1 MTDKRHERAIIQ
13 GKLFPATGTRKPL
26 PRPRLDSSSD
36 VLDGVFPVV
45 VVAAPAG
52 YGKSTLMARWHSRL
66 LERDVACAWLSLDE
80 DDNDAARFL
89 RHLIAT
95 LQKAN
100 AHIGKD
106 VAEELIA
113 DFASGSR
120 SVLEAIAGDLAQI
133 PHRIVLFLDD
143 LHLVE
148 GPEVRGIL
156 DWLINYAPR
165 TLQYVIGTRRD
176 PGLRLSGLRVRCHL
190 LELGAEQLQFDAAET
205 AQFYRNRLGRD
216 LPALDLQTLLTKTE
230 GWPAALELAALV
242 LAGSSEPNMFIQHFA
257 GTDTSVVDY
266 LCDMVL
272 SQMDER
278 TRDIVF
284 RISMFDR
291 ICAPLA
297 RAISD
302 ADDAAEVLL
311 GLRTRNLFLI
321 PLDRSWEWVRF
332 HHLVGEFFRATYR
345 RTAPAQARECLV
357 RGAQWLHANAHVEE
371 AVNYM
376 IRAQEWEQATHWVA
390 DSVEEL
396 VFRRGYHWM
405 ILRWMNA
412 LPEAYVDRYP
422 VIRIQY
428 AFALSFYPQYQE
440 YEAQIYRLQ
449 LLLKNLEAQAHHD
462 TREIEE
468 LRCAV
473 EMQVAMSVALRDDG
487 MRGGDLAAAWL
498 ARWPEAPLRRKG
510 VMGNVLSFG
519 HKTRGH
525 IDRGLDTVAQTRRW
539 LEQSEGYYASSWTAY
554 LEAVLHL
561 KRGSYFDAK
570 LACTSGLELV
580 ERKLHGH
587 PGQAGM
593 LRTLFGGSYFD
604 AKLAGTSGLEL
615 VERKLHG
622 HPGQASMLHTLLAG
636 ICYEFDEIEQALA
649 HLDLTSSSISEYAH
663 ADAVIV
669 AYLTQA
675 RIQHLRHDE
684 SGALAM
690 LREGQ
695 EFGEQRG
702 WRRLTLSLAA
712 EECRSLAR
720 AGHHEEARLVATR
733 FDFHELPAHSG
744 AAPLNSD
751 KALRAASR
759 YLLKQSPRV
768 VIEALNAAIDVNQKR
783 GLAHRTVELLILRA
797 LAEKEDGHWA
807 SALADLRRALT
818 IAAPRSYVRVF
829 LDEGREL
836 AALIDRLDM
845 EQLRGTEA
853 APLAR
858 RLQRALCTPD
868 IQGSAPIGMGEEL
881 TKRELSILK
890 RLETGLSNK
899 EIAESIFVSEGT
911 LKWHLH
917 NVYGKLNVKN
927 RTRAMARA
935 RELGIL

>member
-1 MTDKRHERAIIQ
+1 MDKGHERAIVE

-52 YGKSTLMARWHSRL
+52 YGKSTLMARWHTRL
-66 LERDVACAWLSLDE
+66 LERGVSCAWLSLDA
-80 DDNDAARFL
+80 DDNDVARFL
-89 RHLIAT
+89 RYLIAA
-95 LQKAN
+95 LQKAS

-106 VAEELIA
+106 VAEDLIA

-120 SVLEAIAGDLAQI
+120 AVLEAIAGDLARVE
-133 PHRIVLFLDD
+133 HRIVLFLDD
-143 LHLVE
+143 LQLVE
-148 GPEVRGIL
+148 APEVRGIL

-165 TLQYVIGTRRD
+165 RLQYVIGTRRD
-176 PGLRLSGLRVRCHL
+176 PGLRLSGLRVRSQL
-190 LELGAEQLQFDAAET
+190 LELAAEQLQFDARET
-205 AQFYRNRLGRD
+205 AQFYRSRLGRD
-216 LPALDLQTLLTKTE
+216 LPAQDLQALLTKTE

-242 LAGSSEPNMFIQHFA
+242 LAGSSEPKAFIRHFA

-297 RAISD
+297 RAVTD
-302 ADDAAEVLL
+302 ANDAEEALL

-332 HHLVGEFFRATYR
+332 HHLVGEFFRETYR
-345 RTAPAQARECLV
+345 RAAPGMAAECLV
-357 RGAQWLHANAHVEE
+357 RGARWLHANGNVEE
-371 AVNYM
+371 AVNYLL
-376 IRAQEWEQATHWVA
+376 RAQEWEQATRWVA

-396 VFRRGYHWM
+396 VFRRGYHQT

-412 LPEAYVDRYP
+412 LPEACVDRYP

-428 AFALSFYPQYQE
+428 AFALSFYHRYQE
-440 YEAQIYRLQ
+440 HEAQIYRLQ
-449 LLLKNLEAQAHHD
+449 QLLQSLEAQADHD
-462 TREIEE
+462 AARIEE

-473 EMQVAMSVALRDDG
+473 ELQVAMSRGLRDDG
-487 MRGGDLAAAWL
+487 MLGGELAAAWL
-498 ARWPEAPLRRKG
+498 ARWPDASLTRKG

-519 HKTRGH
+519 HKTRGR
-525 IDRGLDTVAQTRRW
+525 IDEGLKVIAETRRW
-539 LEQSEGYYASSWTAY
+539 LEQSEGYYALSWTAY
-554 LEAVLHL
+554 LEAMLHL
-561 KRGSYFDAK
+561 KRGSYFEAR
-570 LACTSGLELV
+570 LACTRGLELV
-580 ERKLHGH
+580 EQKLHGH
-587 PGQAGM
+587 PGHAG
-593 LRTLFGGSYFD
+593 L
-604 AKLAGTSGLEL
+604 
-615 VERKLHG
+615 LH
-622 HPGQASMLHTLLAG
+622 ALLAC
-636 ICYEFDEIEQALA
+636 ISYEFDEIEQAVA
-649 HLDLTSSSISEYAH
+649 HLELASSGVSEYAH

-669 AYLTQA
+669 ASVTQA
-675 RIQHLRHDE
+675 RIQHLRHDD

-695 EFGEQRG
+695 ELGERRG
-702 WRRLTLSLAA
+702 WRRVTLSLAA

-733 FDFHELPAHSG
+733 FGFHELPPPDG
-744 AAPLNSD
+744 ASALSTD

-759 YLLKQSPRV
+759 YLLRQSPRV
-768 VIEALNAAIDVNQKR
+768 VIEALDAAIENSRQRELD
-783 GLAHRTVELLILRA
+783 HRSVELLVLRA
-797 LAEKEDGHWA
+797 LAKKEDGDWA
-807 SALADLRRALT
+807 GALADLRSALT
-818 IAAPRSYVRVF
+818 IAARRNYVRVF

-836 AALIDRLDM
+836 GALIDRLDM
-845 EQLRGTEA
+845 EQLRGSEA

-858 RLQRALCTPD
+858 RLQRAMCTPD
-868 IQGSAPIGMGEEL
+868 VQGRAPVGMGEEL

-890 RLETGLSNK
+890 RLESGLSNK
-899 EIAESIFVSEGT
+899 EIAEAIFVSEGT

-917 NVYGKLNVKN
+917 NVYGKLSVKN
-927 RTRAMARA
+927 RSGAMTRARA
-935 RELGIL
+935 LGIL

>member
-1 MTDKRHERAIIQ
+1 MTGNQHERVIIQ

-36 VLDGVFPVV
+36 VLDGIFPVV

-52 YGKSTLMARWHSRL
+52 YGKSTLMARWHARL
-66 LERDVACAWLSLDE
+66 LERGVSCAWLSLDE
-80 DDNDAARFL
+80 DDNDVARFL
-89 RHLIAT
+89 RHLIAA
-95 LQKAN
+95 LQKASAN
-100 AHIGKD
+100 IGKD
-106 VAEELIA
+106 VAEDLIA
-113 DFASGSR
+113 DFASGSK
-120 SVLEAIAGDLAQI
+120 SVLEAVAGDLARVQ
-133 PHRIVLFLDD
+133 HRIVLFLDD

-148 GPEVRGIL
+148 GPEVREIL

-165 TLQYVIGTRRD
+165 CLQYVIGTRQD
-176 PGLRLSGLRVRCHL
+176 PGLRLSGLRVRSHL
-190 LELGAEQLQFDAAET
+190 LELGAEQLQFDAAEAT
-205 AQFYRNRLGRD
+205 QFYRSRLGRD
-216 LPALDLQTLLTKTE
+216 LPAQDLRTLLTKTE

-242 LAGSSEPNMFIQHFA
+242 LAGSSEPTAFIQHFA

-272 SQMDER
+272 LQMDEP

-297 RAISD
+297 QAVTD
-302 ADDAAEVLL
+302 ANDAEEALL

-357 RGAQWLHANAHVEE
+357 RGARWLHANAHVEE

-396 VFRRGYHWM
+396 VFRRGYHQT

-412 LPEAYVDRYP
+412 LPEAFVDRYP

-428 AFALSFYPQYQE
+428 AFALSFYPRYQE

-449 LLLKNLEAQAHHD
+449 RLLQNLEAQAHHD
-462 TREIEE
+462 ARGIEE

-487 MRGGDLAAAWL
+487 MRGAELAEAWL
-498 ARWPEAPLRRKG
+498 ASWPEASLRRKG
-510 VMGNVLSFG
+510 VMGNVLGFG
-519 HKTRGH
+519 HKTRVD
-525 IDRGLDTVAQTRRW
+525 IDAGLKLITETRRW
-539 LEQSEGYYASSWTAY
+539 LEQSEGYYALSWTAY
-554 LEAVLHL
+554 IEALLHL
-561 KRGSYFDAK
+561 KRGSYFESR
-570 LACTSGLELV
+570 LACTRGLELV

-587 PGQAGM
+587 AGQSS
-593 LRTLFGGSYFD
+593 L
-604 AKLAGTSGLEL
+604 
-615 VERKLHG
+615 LH
-622 HPGQASMLHTLLAG
+622 ALLAG
-636 ICYEFDEIEQALA
+636 ICYEFDEIEKALA
-649 HLDLTSSSISEYAH
+649 HLELASSGVNECAH

-675 RIQHLRHDE
+675 RIQHLRDDE
-684 SGALAM
+684 SGALAI

-695 EFGEQRG
+695 EHGEQRG
-702 WRRLTLSLAA
+702 WRRVTLSLAA
-712 EECRSLAR
+712 EECRTLAR

-733 FDFHELPAHSG
+733 FDFHELPARSG
-744 AAPLNSD
+744 ASPLSSD

-768 VIEALNAAIDVNQKR
+768 VVEALDAAIENSQQR
-783 GLAHRTVELLILRA
+783 ELAHRSVELLILRA
-797 LAEKEDGHWA
+797 LAEKEDGDWA

-818 IAAPRSYVRVF
+818 IAAPKKYLRVF

-836 AALIDRLDM
+836 GALIDRLDM
-845 EQLRGTEA
+845 EQLRGSEV

-858 RLQRALCTPD
+858 RLQRAMYAPD
-868 IQGSAPIGMGEEL
+868 VQDDPPIGMSKDL

-899 EIAESIFVSEGT
+899 EIAEAIFVSEGT

-927 RTRAMARA
+927 RTAAMARGRA
-935 RELGIL
+935 LGIL

>member
-1 MTDKRHERAIIQ
+1 MTGNRHERAIVQ

-36 VLDGVFPVV
+36 VLDGIFPVV

-52 YGKSTLMARWHSRL
+52 YGKSTLMARWHARL
-66 LERDVACAWLSLDE
+66 LERGVACAWLSLDE

-89 RHLIAT
+89 HHLIAA

-106 VAEELIA
+106 VAEDLIA

-120 SVLEAIAGDLAQI
+120 SVLEAITGDLAQVK
-133 PHRIVLFLDD
+133 HRIVLFLDD

-148 GPEVRGIL
+148 APEVRGIL

-176 PGLRLSGLRVRCHL
+176 PGLRLSGLRVRCQL
-190 LELGAEQLQFDAAET
+190 LDLGAEQLQFDAAET

-242 LAGSSEPNMFIQHFA
+242 LAGSSEPNVFIQHFA

-291 ICAPLA
+291 VCAPLT
-297 RAISD
+297 RAITD
-302 ADDAAEVLL
+302 ANDAEEALL

-332 HHLVGEFFRATYR
+332 HHLVGEFFRETYR
-345 RTAPAQARECLV
+345 RKAPVQARECLL
-357 RGAQWLHANAHVEE
+357 RGAQWLHANDYIEE

-376 IRAQEWEQATHWVA
+376 IRAQEWEQATQWVA

-396 VFRRGYHWM
+396 VFRYGYHQT
-405 ILRWMNA
+405 ILRWMHA
-412 LPEAYVDRYP
+412 LPEASVDRYP
-422 VIRIQY
+422 VIRTQY
-428 AFALSFYPQYQE
+428 AFALSFYPLDQE

-449 LLLKNLEAQAHHD
+449 QLLQNLEAHAHQD
-462 TREIEE
+462 ASRIDE

-473 EMQVAMSVALRDDG
+473 EMQVAMSAGLRDEG
-487 MRGGDLAAAWL
+487 MRGGELAARWL
-498 ARWPEAPLRRKG
+498 ARWPEASLRRKG

-525 IDRGLDTVAQTRRW
+525 IDEGLQMIAETRQW
-539 LEQSEGYYASSWTAY
+539 LEQSEGYYALSWTAY

-561 KRGSYFDAK
+561 KRGSYFDSR
-570 LACTSGLELV
+570 LACTRGIELV

-587 PGQAGM
+587 PGQIS
-593 LRTLFGGSYFD
+593 L
-604 AKLAGTSGLEL
+604 
-615 VERKLHG
+615 LH
-622 HPGQASMLHTLLAG
+622 ALLAG
-636 ICYEFDEIEQALA
+636 IAYEFDEIEQALA
-649 HLDLTSSSISEYAH
+649 HLDLASSSVNEYAH

-690 LREGQ
+690 LQEGQ
-695 EFGEQRG
+695 KLGEQRG
-702 WRRLTLSLAA
+702 WRRVTLSLAA
-712 EECRSLAR
+712 EECRNLAR
-720 AGHHEEARLVATR
+720 AGLQEEARVVATR
-733 FDFHELPAHSG
+733 FDFHELPVRSG
-744 AAPLNSD
+744 ASPLSSD

-768 VIEALNAAIDVNQKR
+768 VVEALDAALENSPQR

-797 LAEKEDGHWA
+797 LAEKEDGDWA
-807 SALADLRRALT
+807 SALADVRRALT
-818 IAAPRSYVRVF
+818 IAAPRNYARVF

-858 RLQRALCTPD
+858 RLQRAMCTPD
-868 IQGSAPIGMGEEL
+868 DQGSAPIGMGKEL

-935 RELGIL
+935 RALGIL

>member
-1 MTDKRHERAIIQ
+1 MTGKRQERAIIQ

-36 VLDGVFPVV
+36 VLDGVFQVV
-45 VVAAPAG
+45 VMAAPAG
-52 YGKSTLMARWHSRL
+52 YGKSTLMSRWHARL
-66 LERDVACAWLSLDE
+66 LERGVSCAWLSLDE
-80 DDNDAARFL
+80 DDNDAARLL
-89 RHLIAT
+89 RHLIAA
-95 LQKAN
+95 LQMAS
-100 AHIGKD
+100 ARIGKD
-106 VAEELIA
+106 VAEDLIA
-113 DFASGSR
+113 DFAGGSR
-120 SVLEAIAGDLAQI
+120 SVLEAIAGDLTQVQ
-133 PHRIVLFLDD
+133 HRIVLFLDD
-143 LHLVE
+143 LQLIE
-148 GPEVRGIL
+148 APEVRGIL

-165 TLQYVIGTRRD
+165 PLQYVIGTRQD
-176 PGLRLSGLRVRCHL
+176 AGLRLSGLRVRSQL

-205 AQFYRNRLGRD
+205 ARFYKSRLGRD
-216 LPALDLQTLLTKTE
+216 LSALDLQTLLTKTE

-242 LAGSSEPNMFIQHFA
+242 LAGSSEPTTFIQRFA

-266 LCDMVL
+266 LGDMVL

-297 RAISD
+297 RAVTD
-302 ADDAAEVLL
+302 ANDAEEVLL
-311 GLRTRNLFLI
+311 GLRMRNLFLI

-332 HHLVGEFFRATYR
+332 HHLVGEFFRETYR
-345 RTAPAQARECLV
+345 RTAPAQVRECLV
-357 RGAQWLHANAHVEE
+357 RGARWLHANDNIEE
-371 AVNYM
+371 AVNYL

-396 VFRRGYHWM
+396 VFRRGYHQT

-412 LPEAYVDRYP
+412 LPEDCVDRYP

-428 AFALSFYPQYQE
+428 AFALSFYPRYQD

-449 LLLKNLEAQAHHD
+449 QLLQNLEAQAHHNASVID
-462 TREIEE
+462 E

-473 EMQVAMSVALRDDG
+473 EMQVAMSAGLRDDG
-487 MRGGDLAAAWL
+487 MRGGELSATWL
-498 ARWPEAPLRRKG
+498 ARWPEASLRRRG

-525 IDRGLDTVAQTRRW
+525 IDKGLAMIAETRQW
-539 LEQSEGYYASSWTAY
+539 LQQSEGYYALSWTTY

-561 KRGSYFDAK
+561 KRGTYFDSR
-570 LACTSGLELV
+570 LACTRGLELV

-587 PGQAGM
+587 PGQTSL
-593 LRTLFGGSYFD
+593 LRTI
-604 AKLAGTSGLEL
+604 
-615 VERKLHG
+615 
-622 HPGQASMLHTLLAG
+622 LAG
-636 ICYEFDEIEQALA
+636 ISYEFDEIEQALA
-649 HLDLTSSSISEYAH
+649 HLELAQSSVNEYAH

-684 SGALAM
+684 SGALSM

-695 EFGEQRG
+695 ELGEQRG
-702 WRRLTLSLAA
+702 WRRVTLSLAA

-720 AGHHEEARLVATR
+720 AGHDEEARLVATR
-733 FDFHELPAHSG
+733 FDFHELRPHIGSL
-744 AAPLNSD
+744 PLNSD

-768 VIEALNAAIDVNQKR
+768 VIEVLDAAIENSQQR
-783 GLAHRTVELLILRA
+783 ELAHRCVELLVLRA
-797 LAEKEDGHWA
+797 LAKKEDEDWA
-807 SALADLRRALT
+807 GALADVRRALT
-818 IAAPRSYVRVF
+818 IAAPRNYVRVF
-829 LDEGREL
+829 LDERREL
-836 AALIDRLDM
+836 SALIDQLDL
-845 EQLRGTEA
+845 EQLRGSEA

-858 RLQRALCTPD
+858 RLQRAMYTPD
-868 IQGSAPIGMGEEL
+868 VQGSTQIGMGEEL

-890 RLETGLSNK
+890 RLESGLSNK
-899 EIAESIFVSEGT
+899 EIAEAIFVSEGT

-917 NVYGKLNVKN
+917 NVYGKLNVKS
-927 RTRAMARA
+927 RTGAMARGRA
-935 RELGIL
+935 LGIL

>member
-1 MTDKRHERAIIQ
+1 MTGKRHEREIIQ

-36 VLDGVFPVV
+36 ILDGIFPVV

-52 YGKSTLMARWHSRL
+52 YGKSTLMARWHARL
-66 LERDVACAWLSLDE
+66 LERGVSCAWLSLDQA
-80 DDNDAARFL
+80 DNDAARFL
-89 RHLIAT
+89 RHLIAA
-95 LQKAN
+95 LQKAS

-106 VAEELIA
+106 VAEDLIA

-120 SVLEAIAGDLAQI
+120 SVLEAIAGDLAQVQ
-133 PHRIVLFLDD
+133 HRIVLFLDD
-143 LHLVE
+143 LQLVE

-165 TLQYVIGTRRD
+165 HLQYVIGTRRD
-176 PGLRLSGLRVRCHL
+176 SGLRLSGLRVRCQL
-190 LELGAEQLQFDAAET
+190 LELGAEQLRFDAPEA
-205 AQFYRNRLGRD
+205 AQFYRSRLGRD
-216 LPALDLQTLLTKTE
+216 LPAPDLQTLLTKTE

-242 LAGSSEPNMFIQHFA
+242 LAGSNEPKAFIQHFA

-266 LCDMVL
+266 LCEVVL

-297 RAISD
+297 QAVTD
-302 ADDAAEVLL
+302 ANDAEEALL

-332 HHLVGEFFRATYR
+332 HHLVGEFFRETYR
-345 RTAPAQARECLV
+345 RTAPTQSRECLV
-357 RGAQWLHANAHVEE
+357 QGARWMHANAHIEE
-371 AVNYM
+371 AVNCM

-396 VFRRGYHWM
+396 VFRRGYHQT
-405 ILRWMNA
+405 ILGWMNA
-412 LPEAYVDRYP
+412 LPEACVDRYP

-428 AFALSFYPQYQE
+428 AFALSFYPRYQE

-449 LLLKNLEAQAHHD
+449 QLLQNLETQANHD
-462 TREIEE
+462 ADGIDE

-473 EMQVAMSVALRDDG
+473 EMQVAMSAGLRDDG
-487 MRGGDLAAAWL
+487 KRGGELATAWL
-498 ARWPEAPLRRKG
+498 TRWPDASLRRRG

-519 HKTRGH
+519 CKTRGH
-525 IDRGLDTVAQTRRW
+525 IDEVLDMIAETRRW
-539 LEQSEGYYASSWTAY
+539 LEQSEGYYALTWTAY
-554 LEAVLHL
+554 LEAVLQL
-561 KRGSYFDAK
+561 KRGSYFDSK
-570 LACTSGLELV
+570 LACTRGLELV

-587 PGQAGM
+587 PGQ
-593 LRTLFGGSYFD
+593 
-604 AKLAGTSGLEL
+604 TSL
-615 VERKLHG
+615 
-622 HPGQASMLHTLLAG
+622 LHTLLAG

-649 HLDLTSSSISEYAH
+649 HLELASSSVNEYAH

-675 RIQHLRHDE
+675 RIQHLQHDE

-695 EFGEQRG
+695 ELGEQRG
-702 WRRLTLSLAA
+702 WRRVTLSLAA

-733 FDFHELPAHSG
+733 FEFHELPPRVG
-744 AAPLNSD
+744 ASPLGSD
-751 KALRAASR
+751 KALRATSR
-759 YLLKQSPRV
+759 YLLKQSPKV
-768 VIEALNAAIDVNQKR
+768 VVEALDAAIEDSQRR
-783 GLAHRTVELLILRA
+783 GLAHRSVELLVLRA
-797 LAEKEDGHWA
+797 LARKQDGNWA
-807 SALADLRRALT
+807 SALADVRRALT
-818 IAAPRSYVRVF
+818 IAAPRGYVRVF
-829 LDEGREL
+829 LDEGSEL
-836 AALIDRLDM
+836 RALIDRLDM
-845 EQLRGTEA
+845 EQLRGSEA

-858 RLQRALCTPD
+858 RLQRTLYSPD
-868 IQGSAPIGMGEEL
+868 VQGDAPVGASEEL

-890 RLETGLSNK
+890 RLESDLSNK
-899 EIAESIFVSEGT
+899 EIAEAIFVSEGT

-927 RTRAMARA
+927 RSGAMARA
-935 RELGIL
+935 RALGIL

>member
-1 MTDKRHERAIIQ
+1 MTGNRHMHPIIQ

-36 VLDGVFPVV
+36 VLDGIFPVV
-45 VVAAPAG
+45 VLAAPAG
-52 YGKSTLMARWHSRL
+52 YGKSTLMARWHTRL
-66 LERDVACAWLSLDE
+66 LERGVSCVWLSLDE
-80 DDNDAARFL
+80 DDNDVARFL
-89 RHLIAT
+89 RHLIAALRT
-95 LQKAN
+95 AS

-106 VAEELIA
+106 VAEDLIA
-113 DFASGSR
+113 DFAGGSR
-120 SVLEAIAGDLAQI
+120 SVLEAIAGDLAQVQ
-133 PHRIVLFLDD
+133 HRIVLFLDD

-148 GPEVRGIL
+148 GPEVRGVL

-165 TLQYVIGTRRD
+165 SLQYVIGTRRD
-176 PGLRLSGLRVRCHL
+176 PGLRLSGLRVRCRL
-190 LELGAEQLQFDAAET
+190 LELGAEQLQFDAAEA
-205 AQFYRNRLGRD
+205 AQFYKSRLGRD

-242 LAGSSEPNMFIQHFA
+242 LAGSSEPKAFIRHFA

-266 LCDMVL
+266 LGDMVL

-284 RISMFDR
+284 RVSMFDR
-291 ICAPLA
+291 VCAPLA
-297 RAISD
+297 RAVSD
-302 ADDAAEVLL
+302 ADDAEEALL

-332 HHLVGEFFRATYR
+332 HHLVGEFFRETYR
-345 RTAPAQARECLV
+345 RTAPAQARECLL
-357 RGAQWLHANAHVEE
+357 RGAWWLHANDHVEE
-371 AVNYM
+371 AVNCM

-396 VFRRGYHWM
+396 VFRCGYHQT

-412 LPEAYVDRYP
+412 LPDAYVDRYP
-422 VIRIQY
+422 VIRTQY
-428 AFALSFYPQYQE
+428 AFALSFYPRYQE
-440 YEAQIYRLQ
+440 YAAQIYRLQ
-449 LLLKNLEAQAHHD
+449 QQLQNLEAQTDHD
-462 TREIEE
+462 ARGIDE

-473 EMQVAMSVALRDDG
+473 EMQVAMSVGLRDDG
-487 MRGGDLAAAWL
+487 MRGGELAAAWL
-498 ARWPEAPLRRKG
+498 SRWPEASLRRKG

-525 IDRGLDTVAQTRRW
+525 IDGGLQMIAETRQW
-539 LEQSEGYYASSWTAY
+539 LEQGEGYYALSWTAY

-561 KRGSYFDAK
+561 KRGSYFDSR
-570 LACTSGLELV
+570 LACTRGLELV

-587 PGQAGM
+587 PGQSS
-593 LRTLFGGSYFD
+593 L
-604 AKLAGTSGLEL
+604 
-615 VERKLHG
+615 
-622 HPGQASMLHTLLAG
+622 LHTLLAG
-636 ICYEFDEIEQALA
+636 ISYEFDEIEQALA
-649 HLDLTSSSISEYAH
+649 HLELAQSSVNEYAH
-663 ADAVIV
+663 ADALIV
-669 AYLTQA
+669 AHLTQA

-695 EFGEQRG
+695 ELGEQRG
-702 WRRLTLSLAA
+702 WRRVTLSLAA

-720 AGHHEEARLVATR
+720 AGHYEEARLVATR
-733 FDFHELPAHSG
+733 FDFHELPARNG
-744 AAPLNSD
+744 APPLSSD

-759 YLLKQSPRV
+759 YLLKESPRAV
-768 VIEALNAAIDVNQKR
+768 VEALDAAIENSQQR
-783 GLAHRTVELLILRA
+783 ELAHRSVELLVLRA
-797 LAEKEDGHWA
+797 LAKKEDEDWPGA
-807 SALADLRRALT
+807 SADVRRAFT
-818 IAAPRSYVRVF
+818 IAAPRNYVRVF

-836 AALIDRLDM
+836 GALIDRLDM
-845 EQLRGTEA
+845 EQLRGSEA

-858 RLQRALCTPD
+858 RLQRAMCAPHV
-868 IQGSAPIGMGEEL
+868 QGGAPIGMGEEL

-899 EIAESIFVSEGT
+899 EIAEAIFVSEGT

-927 RTRAMARA
+927 RSGAMTRARA
-935 RELGIL
+935 LGIL

>member
-1 MTDKRHERAIIQ
+1 MTGKQHERAVIQ
-13 GKLFPATGTRKPL
+13 GKLYPAAGTRKPL

-36 VLDGVFPVV
+36 VLDGIFPVV

-52 YGKSTLMARWHSRL
+52 YGKSTLMARWHARL
-66 LERDVACAWLSLDE
+66 HERGVSCAWLSLDE

-89 RHLIAT
+89 RHFIAA
-95 LQKAN
+95 LQTAN

-106 VAEELIA
+106 VAEDLSA

-120 SVLEAIAGDLAQI
+120 SVLEAIAGDLAQVQ
-133 PHRIVLFLDD
+133 HRIVLFLDD
-143 LHLVE
+143 LQLVE
-148 GPEVRGIL
+148 SPEVRGIL
-156 DWLINYAPR
+156 DWLVNYAPR
-165 TLQYVIGTRRD
+165 PLQYVIGTRQD
-176 PGLRLSGLRVRCHL
+176 PGLRLSGLRVRCQL
-190 LELGAEQLQFDAAET
+190 LELGAEQLQFDATEA
-205 AQFYRNRLGRD
+205 AQFYRSRLGRD
-216 LPALDLQTLLTKTE
+216 LPASDLQTLLTKTE
-230 GWPAALELAALV
+230 GWPAALELAAMV
-242 LAGSSEPNMFIQHFA
+242 LAGSSEPATFIQNFA

-272 SQMDER
+272 SRMDER

-297 RAISD
+297 RTVT
-302 ADDAAEVLL
+302 DDNGAEEALL
-311 GLRTRNLFLI
+311 SLRTRNLFLI

-332 HHLVGEFFRATYR
+332 HHLVGEFFRETYR
-345 RTAPAQARECLV
+345 RIAPAQARECLE
-357 RGAQWLHANAHVEE
+357 RGAAWLHANAHVEE

-376 IRAQEWEQATHWVA
+376 IRAQEWERATHWVA
-390 DSVEEL
+390 DSVEEF
-396 VFRRGYHWM
+396 VFRRGYHQT

-412 LPEAYVDRYP
+412 LPEAWVDRYP

-428 AFALSFYPQYQE
+428 AFALSFYPRYQE
-440 YEAQIYRLQ
+440 YEAQIFRLQ
-449 LLLKNLEAQAHHD
+449 QLLQNLAAQTDHD
-462 TREIEE
+462 ARSIDE

-473 EMQVAMSVALRDDG
+473 EMQVAMSVGLRDDG
-487 MRGGDLAAAWL
+487 MRGGELAAAWL
-498 ARWPEAPLRRKG
+498 ARWPEASLRRKG

-519 HKTRGH
+519 YKTRGD
-525 IDRGLDTVAQTRRW
+525 IDGGLTVIAETRQW
-539 LEQSEGYYASSWTAY
+539 LEQSEGYYALSWAAY

-561 KRGSYFDAK
+561 KRGSYFDSK
-570 LACTSGLELV
+570 LACTRGLELV

-587 PGQAGM
+587 PGQ
-593 LRTLFGGSYFD
+593 
-604 AKLAGTSGLEL
+604 TSL
-615 VERKLHG
+615 
-622 HPGQASMLHTLLAG
+622 LHTLLAG

-649 HLDLTSSSISEYAH
+649 HLEGAQSSVNEYAH

-675 RIQHLRHDE
+675 RIQHLRQDE
-684 SGALAM
+684 IGALAM

-695 EFGEQRG
+695 ELGEQRG
-702 WRRLTLSLAA
+702 WRRVTLSLAA

-733 FDFHELPAHSG
+733 FDFHELPARSG
-744 AAPLNSD
+744 AAPLNFD

-768 VIEALNAAIDVNQKR
+768 VIEALDAAIDNSQRR
-783 GLAHRTVELLILRA
+783 GLAHRSVELLILRA
-797 LAEKEDGHWA
+797 LAKKEDGDWA
-807 SALADLRRALT
+807 SALADVRRALT
-818 IAAPRSYVRVF
+818 LAAPRRYVRVF

-836 AALIDRLDM
+836 GALIDRLDM
-845 EQLRGTEA
+845 EQLRGSEA

-858 RLQRALCTPD
+858 RLQRATYTPD
-868 IQGSAPIGMGEEL
+868 VQGGAPIGVSDEL

-899 EIAESIFVSEGT
+899 EIAEAIFVSEGT

-927 RTRAMARA
+927 RSGAMTRARA
-935 RELGIL
+935 LGIL

>member
-1 MTDKRHERAIIQ
+1 MTGKRHERAIIQ

-26 PRPRLDSSSD
+26 PRPRLDSFSS
-36 VLDGVFPVV
+36 VLDGTFPVV

-52 YGKSTLMARWHSRL
+52 YGKSTLLAQWHTRL
-66 LERDVACAWLSLDE
+66 LERGVSCAWLSLDA

-89 RHLIAT
+89 RHLIAA
-95 LQKAN
+95 LQKAST
-100 AHIGKD
+100 HIGKD
-106 VAEELIA
+106 VAEDLIA

-120 SVLEAIAGDLAQI
+120 SVLEAIAGDLAHVQ
-133 PHRIVLFLDD
+133 HRIVLFLDD
-143 LHLVE
+143 LQLVE

-165 TLQYVIGTRRD
+165 PLQYVIGTRQD
-176 PGLRLSGLRVRCHL
+176 PGLRLSGLRVRRQL
-190 LELGAEQLQFDAAET
+190 LELGAEQLQFNAVET
-205 AQFYRNRLGRD
+205 AQFYKSRLGRD
-216 LPALDLQTLLTKTE
+216 LPAPELQTLLTKTE

-242 LAGSSEPNMFIQHFA
+242 LAGSSEPKAFIQQFA

-266 LCDMVL
+266 LCEMVL
-272 SQMDER
+272 SQMDAR

-297 RAISD
+297 RAVTD
-302 ADDAAEVLL
+302 ANDAEEALL

-332 HHLVGEFFRATYR
+332 HHLVGEFFRETYR
-345 RTAPAQARECLV
+345 RMAPTKARECLV
-357 RGAQWLHANAHVEE
+357 RGARWLHANAHVEE

-390 DSVEEL
+390 DSVEEF
-396 VFRRGYHWM
+396 VFRRGYHQT

-412 LPEAYVDRYP
+412 LPEVCVDRYP

-428 AFALSFYPQYQE
+428 AFALSFYPRYQE

-449 LLLKNLEAQAHHD
+449 QLLQNLEAQAHHD
-462 TREIEE
+462 ARGIDE

-473 EMQVAMSVALRDDG
+473 EMQVAMSTGLRDDG
-487 MRGGDLAAAWL
+487 LRGGELAAAWL
-498 ARWPEAPLRRKG
+498 ARWPEASLRRKG

-525 IDRGLDTVAQTRRW
+525 IDEGLKVIAETRQW
-539 LEQSEGYYASSWTAY
+539 LEQSEGYYALSWTAY

-561 KRGSYFDAK
+561 KRGNYFDSR
-570 LACTSGLELV
+570 LACTRGLELV

-587 PGQAGM
+587 SGQ
-593 LRTLFGGSYFD
+593 TSLFH
-604 AKLAGTSGLEL
+604 A
-615 VERKLHG
+615 
-622 HPGQASMLHTLLAG
+622 LLAG
-636 ICYEFDEIEQALA
+636 ISYEFDEIEQALS
-649 HLDLTSSSISEYAH
+649 HLELALNGVNECPH

-695 EFGEQRG
+695 ELGEQRG
-702 WRRLTLSLAA
+702 WRRVTLSLAA

-720 AGHHEEARLVATR
+720 ARHHEEARLVATR
-733 FDFHELPAHSG
+733 FGFHELPPRTG
-744 AAPLNSD
+744 APPLSCD

-768 VIEALNAAIDVNQKR
+768 VVEALDIAIENSQR
-783 GLAHRTVELLILRA
+783 RELAHRSVELLVLRA
-797 LAEKEDGHWA
+797 LAEKEDGNWA
-807 SALADLRRALT
+807 SALADVRRALT
-818 IAAPRSYVRVF
+818 IAAPRNYVRVF

-836 AALIDRLDM
+836 GALMDRLDM
-845 EQLRGTEA
+845 EQLRGSEA

-858 RLQRALCTPD
+858 RLQRAMYTPEV
-868 IQGSAPIGMGEEL
+868 QGGAPIGMGEEL
-881 TKRELSILK
+881 TRRELSILK
-890 RLETGLSNK
+890 RLESDLSNK
-899 EIAESIFVSEGT
+899 EIAEAIFVSEGT

-917 NVYGKLNVKN
+917 NVYSKLNVKN
-927 RTRAMARA
+927 RPGAMSRARA
-935 RELGIL
+935 LGIL

>member
-1 MTDKRHERAIIQ
+1 MTDKRHVHPIIQ
-13 GKLFPATGTRKPL
+13 GKLFPAAGTRKPM

-36 VLDGVFPVV
+36 VLDGIFPVV

-52 YGKSTLMARWHSRL
+52 YGKSTLMARWHARL
-66 LERDVACAWLSLDE
+66 LERGVSCAWLSLDE

-89 RHLIAT
+89 RHLIAA
-95 LQKAN
+95 LQMAN
-100 AHIGKD
+100 ADIGRD
-106 VAEELIA
+106 VAEDLLA

-120 SVLEAIAGDLAQI
+120 YVLEAIAGDLALVQ
-133 PHRIVLFLDD
+133 HRVVLFLDD
-143 LHLVE
+143 LQLVE
-148 GPEVRGIL
+148 GSEARGIL

-165 TLQYVIGTRRD
+165 SLQYVIGTRQD
-176 PGLRLSGLRVRCHL
+176 PGLRLSGLRVRSQL
-190 LELGAEQLQFDAAET
+190 LELGAEQLQFDAAE
-205 AQFYRNRLGRD
+205 AARFYRSRLGRD

-242 LAGSSEPNMFIQHFA
+242 LAGSSEPKAFIQHFA

-266 LCDMVL
+266 LGEMVL

-297 RAISD
+297 RAVTD
-302 ADDAAEVLL
+302 ANDAEEALL

-321 PLDRSWEWVRF
+321 PLDRAWEWVRF
-332 HHLVGEFFRATYR
+332 HHLVGEFFRETYL
-345 RTAPAQARECLV
+345 RTAPVQARECLV
-357 RGAQWLHANAHVEE
+357 RGAQWLHANGFVEE
-371 AVNYM
+371 AVNCL
-376 IRAQEWEQATHWVA
+376 IRAQEWEQATRWVA

-396 VFRRGYHWM
+396 VFRRGYHQT

-412 LPEAYVDRYP
+412 LPEAWVDRYP

-428 AFALSFYPQYQE
+428 AFALSFYPRYQD

-449 LLLKNLEAQAHHD
+449 QLLQNLEAQAHHD
-462 TREIEE
+462 VRGVDE

-473 EMQVAMSVALRDDG
+473 ELQVAMSRALRDDG
-487 MRGGDLAAAWL
+487 MRGGELAEAWL
-498 ARWPEAPLRRKG
+498 ARWPEASLWRKG

-525 IDRGLDTVAQTRRW
+525 IDAGLEVIAETRRW
-539 LEQSEGYYASSWTAY
+539 LAQSEGYYPLAWTAY
-554 LEAVLHL
+554 VEAVLHL
-561 KRGSYFDAK
+561 KRGSYFDAR
-570 LACTSGLELV
+570 LACTLGLEHV
-580 ERKLHGH
+580 QRKLHGH
-587 PGQAGM
+587 PGQTSL
-593 LRTLFGGSYFD
+593 LR
-604 AKLAGTSGLEL
+604 
-615 VERKLHG
+615 
-622 HPGQASMLHTLLAG
+622 TLLAG
-636 ICYEFDEIEQALA
+636 ISYEFDEIEPTLA
-649 HLDLTSSSISEYAH
+649 HLELALRSVNEYAP

-675 RIQHLRHDE
+675 RIQHLRQDA

-695 EFGEQRG
+695 ELAEQRG
-702 WRRLTLSLAA
+702 LRRVTLSLAA

-720 AGHHEEARLVATR
+720 AGRYEEARLVATR
-733 FDFHELPAHSG
+733 FDFHELPPRSG
-744 AAPLNSD
+744 ASPLSSD

-768 VIEALNAAIDVNQKR
+768 VVEALDAAIENSQQR
-783 GLAHRTVELLILRA
+783 ELAHRSVELLILRA
-797 LAEKEDGHWA
+797 LAQKEDGDWA

-818 IAAPRSYVRVF
+818 IAAPRNYIRVF

-836 AALIDRLDM
+836 SALIDRLDV
-845 EQLRGTEA
+845 EELRGSEA

-858 RLQRALCTPD
+858 RLQRAMHALD
-868 IQGSAPIGMGEEL
+868 VHDDAPIGMSEDL

-899 EIAESIFVSEGT
+899 EIAEAIFVSEGT

-927 RTRAMARA
+927 RTRAMLRARA
-935 RELGIL
+935 LGIL

>member
-1 MTDKRHERAIIQ
+1 
-13 GKLFPATGTRKPL
+13 
-26 PRPRLDSSSD
+26 
-36 VLDGVFPVV
+36 
-45 VVAAPAG
+45 
-52 YGKSTLMARWHSRL
+52 MARWHARL
-66 LERDVACAWLSLDE
+66 QERGVFCAWLSLDKG
-80 DDNDAARFL
+80 DDDAARFL
-89 RHLIAT
+89 RYLIAA
-95 LQKAN
+95 LQKAS

-106 VAEELIA
+106 VAEDLTA

-120 SVLEAIAGDLAQI
+120 SVLEAVAGDLAQLQ
-133 PHRIVLFLDD
+133 HRIVLFLDD
-143 LHLVE
+143 LHLVG

-165 TLQYVIGTRRD
+165 RLQYVIGTRQD
-176 PGLRLSGLRVRCHL
+176 PGLRLSGLRVRSQL
-190 LELGAEQLQFDAAET
+190 LELGTEQLQFDAAEA
-205 AQFYRNRLGRD
+205 AQFYKSRLGRD
-216 LPALDLQTLLTKTE
+216 LPARDLQTLLMKTE

-242 LAGSSEPNMFIQHFA
+242 LAGSSEPSAFIQRFA

-266 LCDMVL
+266 LCEMVL
-272 SQMDER
+272 LQMDGR
-278 TRDIVF
+278 TRDIVL

-297 RAISD
+297 QAVTD
-302 ADDAAEVLL
+302 ADDAEEALL

-376 IRAQEWEQATHWVA
+376 IRAEEWEWATHWVA

-396 VFRRGYHWM
+396 VFRRGYHQT

-428 AFALSFYPQYQE
+428 AFALSFYPRYQE

-449 LLLKNLEAQAHHD
+449 QLLQNLEAQARD
-462 TREIEE
+462 ADRIEE

-473 EMQVAMSVALRDDG
+473 EMQVALSVGLRDEG
-487 MRGGDLAAAWL
+487 MRGGELAAAWL
-498 ARWPEAPLRRKG
+498 ARWPEASLRRKG

-519 HKTRGH
+519 HKTRGD
-525 IDRGLDTVAQTRRW
+525 IEAGLDTIAETRRW
-539 LEQSEGYYASSWTAY
+539 LEQSEGYYALSWTAY

-561 KRGSYFDAK
+561 KRGSYFDSR
-570 LACTSGLELV
+570 LACTRGLELV

-587 PGQAGM
+587 PGQSS
-593 LRTLFGGSYFD
+593 L
-604 AKLAGTSGLEL
+604 
-615 VERKLHG
+615 
-622 HPGQASMLHTLLAG
+622 LHTLLAG

-649 HLDLTSSSISEYAH
+649 LLELASSSVNEYAH
-663 ADAVIV
+663 ADAMIV

-675 RIQHLRHDE
+675 RIQHLRRDE

-695 EFGEQRG
+695 EHGERRG
-702 WRRLTLSLAA
+702 WRRVTLSLAA

-720 AGHHEEARLVATR
+720 AGLYEEARLVATR
-733 FDFHELPAHSG
+733 FDFHELPPRSG
-744 AAPLNSD
+744 ASPLISD

-759 YLLKQSPRV
+759 YLLKQSPQV
-768 VIEALNAAIDVNQKR
+768 VVEALDAAIENSQQCE
-783 GLAHRTVELLILRA
+783 LAHRSVELLVLRA
-797 LAEKEDGHWA
+797 LAKKEDGDWA
-807 SALADLRRALT
+807 NALADVRRAIA
-818 IAAPRSYVRVF
+818 IAAPRNFVRVF

-836 AALIDRLDM
+836 GVLLDRLDI
-845 EQLRGTEA
+845 EQLRGSEA

-858 RLQRALCTPD
+858 RLQRSMCTPEL
-868 IQGSAPIGMGEEL
+868 QGDAAIGVGEEL
-881 TKRELSILK
+881 TKREISILK

-899 EIAESIFVSEGT
+899 ELAEAIFVSEGT

-917 NVYGKLNVKN
+917 NVYSKLNVKN

-935 RELGIL
+935 RALGIL

>member
-1 MTDKRHERAIIQ
+1 MTGNRHERAIIQ

-36 VLDGVFPVV
+36 VLDGIFPVV

-52 YGKSTLMARWHSRL
+52 YGKSTLMSRWHARL
-66 LERDVACAWLSLDE
+66 LERGVSCAWLSLDE
-80 DDNDAARFL
+80 DDNDEARFL
-89 RHLIAT
+89 RHLIAA
-95 LQKAN
+95 LQKAS

-106 VAEELIA
+106 VAEDLIA
-113 DFASGSR
+113 DFATGSR
-120 SVLEAIAGDLAQI
+120 SVLEAIAGDLAQVQ
-133 PHRIVLFLDD
+133 HRIVLFLDD
-143 LHLVE
+143 LQLVE

-165 TLQYVIGTRRD
+165 RLQYVIGTRQN
-176 PGLRLSGLRVRCHL
+176 PGLRLSGLRVRCQL

-205 AQFYRNRLGRD
+205 AQFYRSRLGRD
-216 LPALDLQTLLTKTE
+216 LLALDLQTLLTKTE

-242 LAGSSEPNMFIQHFA
+242 LAGSSEPTAFIQHFA

-272 SQMDER
+272 LQMDER

-297 RAISD
+297 RAVTD
-302 ADDAAEVLL
+302 ADDAEEALL
-311 GLRTRNLFLI
+311 GLRARNLFLI

-332 HHLVGEFFRATYR
+332 HHLVGEFFRETYR
-345 RTAPAQARECLV
+345 RTAPVQARECLV
-357 RGAQWLHANAHVEE
+357 RGAQWFYANGHVEE

-376 IRAQEWEQATHWVA
+376 IRAQEWERATHWVA

-396 VFRRGYHWM
+396 VFRCGYHQT

-412 LPEAYVDRYP
+412 LPEACVDRYP

-428 AFALSFYPQYQE
+428 AFALSFYPRYQD

-449 LLLKNLEAQAHHD
+449 QQLQNLEAQAHD
-462 TREIEE
+462 ARGIDE

-473 EMQVAMSVALRDDG
+473 EMQVAMSRALRDDG
-487 MRGGDLAAAWL
+487 TRGGELAAAWL
-498 ARWPEAPLRRKG
+498 ARWPEASLWRKG

-519 HKTRGH
+519 HKTRGQ
-525 IDRGLDTVAQTRRW
+525 IDAGLEVIAETRRW
-539 LEQSEGYYASSWTAY
+539 LEQSEGYYPLAWTAY
-554 LEAVLHL
+554 VEAVLHL
-561 KRGSYFDAK
+561 KRGLYFDAR
-570 LACTSGLELV
+570 LACTRGLEHV
-580 ERKLHGH
+580 QRRLHGH
-587 PGQAGM
+587 PGQTSL
-593 LRTLFGGSYFD
+593 LR
-604 AKLAGTSGLEL
+604 
-615 VERKLHG
+615 
-622 HPGQASMLHTLLAG
+622 TLLAG
-636 ICYEFDEIEQALA
+636 ICYEFDEIEPALA
-649 HLDLTSSSISEYAH
+649 HLELALRSVNEYAP
-663 ADAVIV
+663 ADAVIF

-695 EFGEQRG
+695 ELGEQRG
-702 WRRLTLSLAA
+702 LRRVTLSLAA

-733 FDFHELPAHSG
+733 FDFHELPPRSG
-744 AAPLNSD
+744 ASPLSSD

-768 VIEALNAAIDVNQKR
+768 VVEALNAAIENSQQR
-783 GLAHRTVELLILRA
+783 ELAHRSVELLVLRA
-797 LAEKEDGHWA
+797 LAKKEDEDWA
-807 SALADLRRALT
+807 GALADVRLALT
-818 IAAPRSYVRVF
+818 IAAPRNYVRVF
-829 LDEGREL
+829 LDESREL
-836 AALIDRLDM
+836 GALIDRLDV
-845 EQLRGTEA
+845 EQLRGSEA

-858 RLQRALCTPD
+858 RLQRTMYTPD
-868 IQGSAPIGMGEEL
+868 VQGGAPIGMGEEL

-890 RLETGLSNK
+890 RLESGLSNK
-899 EIAESIFVSEGT
+899 EIAEAIFVSEGT

-927 RTRAMARA
+927 RTRAMARGRA
-935 RELGIL
+935 LGIL

>member
-1 MTDKRHERAIIQ
+1 MTGKQHEREIIQ
-13 GKLFPATGTRKPL
+13 SKLFPATGTRKPL

-52 YGKSTLMARWHSRL
+52 YGKSTLMARWHARL
-66 LERDVACAWLSLDE
+66 LEREVSCAWLSLDK
-80 DDNDAARFL
+80 DDSDATRFL
-89 RHLIAT
+89 RHLIAA
-95 LQKAN
+95 LQKAS

-106 VAEELIA
+106 FAEDLIA

-120 SVLEAIAGDLAQI
+120 SVLESIAADLAQVQ
-133 PHRIVLFLDD
+133 HRIVLFLDD
-143 LHLVE
+143 LQLVE
-148 GPEVRGIL
+148 GSEVRGIL
-156 DWLINYAPR
+156 NWLINYAPR
-165 TLQYVIGTRRD
+165 ALQYVIGTRQD
-176 PGLRLSGLRVRCHL
+176 PGLRLSGLRVRCQL
-190 LELGAEQLQFDAAET
+190 LELGAEQLQFDAAE
-205 AQFYRNRLGRD
+205 AARFYRSRLGRD
-216 LPALDLQTLLTKTE
+216 LPATDLQALLTKTE

-242 LAGSSEPNMFIQHFA
+242 LAGSGEPEAFIQHFA

-272 SQMDER
+272 SQLDER
-278 TRDIVF
+278 TRDLVF

-297 RAISD
+297 RAVTGLND
-302 ADDAAEVLL
+302 AEEALL

-332 HHLVGEFFRATYR
+332 HHLVGEFFRETYQR
-345 RTAPAQARECLV
+345 IAPAQARECLV
-357 RGAQWLHANAHVEE
+357 RGARWLHANAQVEE

-396 VFRRGYHWM
+396 VFRRGYHQT

-412 LPEAYVDRYP
+412 LPEAWVDRYP
-422 VIRIQY
+422 IIRIQY
-428 AFALSFYPQYQE
+428 AFALSFYPRHQE

-449 LLLKNLEAQAHHD
+449 QLLQDLEAQGHHD
-462 TREIEE
+462 ARGTEE

-473 EMQVAMSVALRDDG
+473 EMQVALSVGLRDDG
-487 MRGGDLAAAWL
+487 MRGGELAAAWL

-525 IDRGLDTVAQTRRW
+525 IDGGLEMIAETRRW
-539 LEQSEGYYASSWTAY
+539 LEQSEGYYALSWTAY

-561 KRGSYFDAK
+561 KRGSYFDSR
-570 LACTSGLELV
+570 LACTRGLELA

-587 PGQAGM
+587 PGQ
-593 LRTLFGGSYFD
+593 T
-604 AKLAGTSGLEL
+604 
-615 VERKLHG
+615 
-622 HPGQASMLHTLLAG
+622 SMLHTLLAG
-636 ICYEFDEIEQALA
+636 IAYEFDEIEQSLA
-649 HLDLTSSSISEYAH
+649 HLELAQSSVKEYAH

-675 RIQHLRHDE
+675 RIQHLRQDE

-695 EFGEQRG
+695 ELGEQRG
-702 WRRLTLSLAA
+702 WRRVTLSLAA

-720 AGHHEEARLVATR
+720 AGQHEEARLVATR
-733 FDFHELPAHSG
+733 FDFHELPTRSG
-744 AAPLNSD
+744 AATLSSD

-759 YLLKQSPRV
+759 YLLKQSPRA
-768 VIEALNAAIDVNQKR
+768 VIEALDAAIENSRQR
-783 GLAHRTVELLILRA
+783 ELAHRSVELLVLRA
-797 LAEKEDGHWA
+797 LAKKEDDDWA
-807 SALADLRRALT
+807 SALADVRRALT
-818 IAAPRSYVRVF
+818 IAAPRNYVRVF

-836 AALIDRLDM
+836 GALIDRLDM
-845 EQLRGTEA
+845 EQLRGSEA

-858 RLQRALCTPD
+858 RLQRETHTPHV
-868 IQGSAPIGMGEEL
+868 QNGAPVGMGEEL

-899 EIAESIFVSEGT
+899 ELAEAIFVSEGT

-927 RTRAMARA
+927 RSGAMARA
-935 RELGIL
+935 RTLGIL

>member
-1 MTDKRHERAIIQ
+1 MTDKQHEHEIIQ
-13 GKLFPATGTRKPL
+13 SKLFPATGTRKPL
-26 PRPRLDSSSD
+26 SRPRLDSSSD

-45 VVAAPAG
+45 VIAAPAG

-176 PGLRLSGLRVRCHL
+176 LGLRLSGLRVRCHL
-190 LELGAEQLQFDAAET
+190 LELGAEQLQFDAAGTPELCRH
-205 AQFYRNRLGRD
+205 ALVRH
-216 LPALDLQTLLTKTE
+216 LPALHLQTLLTKTE

-297 RAISD
+297 RAVTD
-302 ADDAAEVLL
+302 ANDAAEVLL

-332 HHLVGEFFRATYR
+332 HHLVGEFFRETYR
-345 RTAPAQARECLV
+345 RTAPAQARECLL
-357 RGAQWLHANAHVEE
+357 RGAWWLHANDHVEE
-371 AVNYM
+371 AVNCM

-396 VFRRGYHWM
+396 VFRCGYHQT

-412 LPEAYVDRYP
+412 LPEACVDRYP
-422 VIRIQY
+422 VIRTQI
-428 AFALSFYPQYQE
+428 AFALSFYPRDQE
-440 YEAQIYRLQ
+440 YEAQIHRLQ
-449 LLLKNLEAQAHHD
+449 QLLQNLEAQADHD
-462 TREIEE
+462 ARGIDE

-473 EMQVAMSVALRDDG
+473 EMQVAMSVGLRDDG
-487 MRGGDLAAAWL
+487 MRGGELAAALL

-525 IDRGLDTVAQTRRW
+525 IDGGLETIAETRRW
-539 LEQSEGYYASSWTAY
+539 LEQSEGYYALSWTAY

-561 KRGSYFDAK
+561 KRGSYFDSR
-570 LACTSGLELV
+570 LACTRGLEV
-580 ERKLHGH
+580 AERKLHGH
-587 PGQAGM
+587 PGQ
-593 LRTLFGGSYFD
+593 
-604 AKLAGTSGLEL
+604 TSL
-615 VERKLHG
+615 LH
-622 HPGQASMLHTLLAG
+622 ALLAA
-636 ICYEFDEIEQALA
+636 ISYEFDEIEQALA
-649 HLDLTSSSISEYAH
+649 HLELAQSSVKEYAH

-702 WRRLTLSLAA
+702 WGRF
-712 EECRSLAR
+712 
-720 AGHHEEARLVATR
+720 TR
-733 FDFHELPAHSG
+733 
-744 AAPLNSD
+744 
-751 KALRAASR
+751 
-759 YLLKQSPRV
+759 
-768 VIEALNAAIDVNQKR
+768 
-783 GLAHRTVELLILRA
+783 
-797 LAEKEDGHWA
+797 
-807 SALADLRRALT
+807 
-818 IAAPRSYVRVF
+818 
-829 LDEGREL
+829 
-836 AALIDRLDM
+836 
-845 EQLRGTEA
+845 
-853 APLAR
+853 
-858 RLQRALCTPD
+858 
-868 IQGSAPIGMGEEL
+868 
-881 TKRELSILK
+881 
-890 RLETGLSNK
+890 
-899 EIAESIFVSEGT
+899 
-911 LKWHLH
+911 
-917 NVYGKLNVKN
+917 
-927 RTRAMARA
+927 
-935 RELGIL
+935 

>member
-1 MTDKRHERAIIQ
+1 MTGKRHERAIIQ

-26 PRPRLDSSSD
+26 PRPRLDASSD
-36 VLDGVFPVV
+36 VLDGIFPVV

-52 YGKSTLMARWHSRL
+52 YGKSTLMSRWHARL
-66 LERDVACAWLSLDE
+66 LERGVSCAWLSVDE

-89 RHLIAT
+89 RHLIAA
-95 LQKAN
+95 LQKAS

-106 VAEELIA
+106 VAEDLIA

-120 SVLEAIAGDLAQI
+120 SVLEAIASDLAQI
-133 PHRIVLFLDD
+133 QHRIVLFLDD
-143 LHLVE
+143 LQTVE
-148 GPEVRGIL
+148 GPEVCGIL

-165 TLQYVIGTRRD
+165 HLQYVIGTRRD
-176 PGLRLSGLRVRCHL
+176 PGLRLSGLRVRSQL
-190 LELGAEQLQFDAAET
+190 LELGAEQLQFDIAEA
-205 AQFYRNRLGRD
+205 AQFYRSRLGRD
-216 LPALDLQTLLTKTE
+216 LPTPDLQTLLTKTE

-242 LAGSSEPNMFIQHFA
+242 LVESSDPKAFIQRFA

-291 ICAPLA
+291 VCAPLA
-297 RAISD
+297 QAVTNAGD
-302 ADDAAEVLL
+302 AEEALL
-311 GLRTRNLFLI
+311 ALRTRNLFLI

-332 HHLVGEFFRATYR
+332 HHLVGEFFRETYR
-345 RTAPAQARECLV
+345 RTEPAKARECLV
-357 RGAQWLHANAHVEE
+357 LGARWLLDNDHIEE
-371 AVNYM
+371 AVNYL
-376 IRAQEWEQATHWVA
+376 IRAQEWEQATHLVA

-396 VFRRGYHWM
+396 VFRCGYHQT

-412 LPEAYVDRYP
+412 LPEACVDRYP
-422 VIRIQY
+422 VIRTQY
-428 AFALSFYPQYQE
+428 AFALSFYPRYQE

-449 LLLKNLEAQAHHD
+449 QLLQNLEAQADQEPHSID
-462 TREIEE
+462 E

-473 EMQVAMSVALRDDG
+473 EMQVAMSIALRDDG
-487 MRGGDLAAAWL
+487 MRGGELAAAWL
-498 ARWPEAPLRRKG
+498 ARWPEASLRRKG
-510 VMGNVLSFG
+510 VMGNVLGFG
-519 HKTRGH
+519 HKTRRH
-525 IDRGLDTVAQTRRW
+525 IDRGLEVIAETRQW
-539 LEQSEGYYASSWTAY
+539 LEQSEGYYALSWTAY
-554 LEAVLHL
+554 IEALLQV

-570 LACTSGLELV
+570 LACTRGLELV
-580 ERKLHGH
+580 EQRLHGH
-587 PGQAGM
+587 PGQTSL
-593 LRTLFGGSYFD
+593 LR
-604 AKLAGTSGLEL
+604 
-615 VERKLHG
+615 
-622 HPGQASMLHTLLAG
+622 TLLAG
-636 ICYEFDEIEQALA
+636 ICYEFDEIDQALA
-649 HLDLTSSSISEYAH
+649 HLELAQSSVNEYAH

-675 RIQHLRHDE
+675 RIQHLRHDG

-695 EFGEQRG
+695 ELGEQRG
-702 WRRLTLSLAA
+702 WRRVTLSLAA

-720 AGHHEEARLVATR
+720 AGHYEEARLVATR
-733 FDFHELPAHSG
+733 FDFHELPPRSG

-768 VIEALNAAIDVNQKR
+768 VVEALDVAIEISQQHE
-783 GLAHRTVELLILRA
+783 LAHRTVELLILRA
-797 LAEKEDGHWA
+797 LAEKEDGDWA

-818 IAAPRSYVRVF
+818 IAAPRNYVRVF

-836 AALIDRLDM
+836 GGLIDRLDM
-845 EQLRGTEA
+845 EQLRGSEA

-858 RLQRALCTPD
+858 RLHRAMCTPD
-868 IQGSAPIGMGEEL
+868 AQDGAPIGKGEEL

-899 EIAESIFVSEGT
+899 EIAEAIFVSEGT

-935 RELGIL
+935 RALGIL

>member
-1 MTDKRHERAIIQ
+1 MAGKPSDRAIIQ

-36 VLDGVFPVV
+36 VLDGIFPVV

-52 YGKSTLMARWHSRL
+52 YGKSTLMARWHARL
-66 LERDVACAWLSLDE
+66 QERGVSCAWLSLDE

-89 RHLIAT
+89 RYLIAA
-95 LQKAN
+95 LQKAS
-100 AHIGKD
+100 AHIGKN
-106 VAEELIA
+106 VAEDLIA

-120 SVLEAIAGDLAQI
+120 SVLEAVAGDLAQVQ
-133 PHRIVLFLDD
+133 HRIVLFLDD
-143 LHLVE
+143 LQLVE

-165 TLQYVIGTRRD
+165 CLQYVIGTRQD
-176 PGLRLSGLRVRCHL
+176 PGLRLSGLRVRSQL
-190 LELGAEQLQFDAAET
+190 LELGTEQLQFDAAEA
-205 AQFYRNRLGRD
+205 AQFYKSRLGRD
-216 LPALDLQTLLTKTE
+216 LPARDLQTLLTKTE

-242 LAGSSEPNMFIQHFA
+242 LAGSSEPSAFIQRFA

-266 LCDMVL
+266 LCEMVL
-272 SQMDER
+272 LQMDGR
-278 TRDIVF
+278 TRDIVL

-297 RAISD
+297 QAVTD
-302 ADDAAEVLL
+302 TDDAEEALL

-376 IRAQEWEQATHWVA
+376 IRAEEWEWATHWVA

-396 VFRRGYHWM
+396 VFRRGYHQT

-428 AFALSFYPQYQE
+428 AFALSFYPRYQE

-449 LLLKNLEAQAHHD
+449 QLLQNLEAQARD
-462 TREIEE
+462 ANGIEE

-473 EMQVAMSVALRDDG
+473 EMQVAMSVGLRDEG
-487 MRGGDLAAAWL
+487 MRGGELAAAWL
-498 ARWPEAPLRRKG
+498 GRWPEASLRRKG

-519 HKTRGH
+519 HKTRGD
-525 IDRGLDTVAQTRRW
+525 IDAGLKTIAETRQW
-539 LEQSEGYYASSWTAY
+539 LEQSEGYYALSWTAY

-561 KRGSYFDAK
+561 KRGSYFDSR
-570 LACTSGLELV
+570 LACARGLELV

-587 PGQAGM
+587 PGQSS
-593 LRTLFGGSYFD
+593 L
-604 AKLAGTSGLEL
+604 
-615 VERKLHG
+615 
-622 HPGQASMLHTLLAG
+622 LHTLLAG
-636 ICYEFDEIEQALA
+636 ISYEFDEIEQALA
-649 HLDLTSSSISEYAH
+649 HLELASSSVNEYAH

-695 EFGEQRG
+695 EHGERRG
-702 WRRLTLSLAA
+702 WRRVTLSLAA

-720 AGHHEEARLVATR
+720 VGLYEEARLVATR
-733 FDFHELPAHSG
+733 FDFHELPPRCG
-744 AAPLNSD
+744 ASPLISD

-759 YLLKQSPRV
+759 YLLKQSPQV
-768 VIEALNAAIDVNQKR
+768 VVEALDAAIENSQQCE
-783 GLAHRTVELLILRA
+783 LAHRSVELLVLRA
-797 LAEKEDGHWA
+797 LAKKENADWA
-807 SALADLRRALT
+807 NALADVRRALA
-818 IAAPRSYVRVF
+818 IAAPRNYVRVF

-836 AALIDRLDM
+836 GVLLDRLDM
-845 EQLRGTEA
+845 EQLRGSEA

-858 RLQRALCTPD
+858 RLQRAMCTPEV
-868 IQGSAPIGMGEEL
+868 QGDAAIGMGDEL

-899 EIAESIFVSEGT
+899 ELAEAIFVSEGT

-917 NVYGKLNVKN
+917 NVYSKLNVKN

-935 RELGIL
+935 RALGIL

>member
-1 MTDKRHERAIIQ
+1 MTGKRHERVIIQ
-13 GKLFPATGTRKPL
+13 GKLYPDTGARKPL

-36 VLDGVFPVV
+36 VLDGIFPVI

-52 YGKSTLMARWHSRL
+52 YGKSTLMARWHARL
-66 LERDVACAWLSLDE
+66 RERGVSCAWLSLDE

-89 RHLIAT
+89 QHLIAA
-95 LQKAN
+95 LQKASS
-100 AHIGKD
+100 HIGKG
-106 VAEELIA
+106 VAEDLIS

-120 SVLEAIAGDLAQI
+120 SVLEAIAGDLMQVQ
-133 PHRIVLFLDD
+133 HRIVLFLDD

-156 DWLINYAPR
+156 DWLINYASR
-165 TLQYVIGTRRD
+165 HLQYVIGTRQD
-176 PGLRLSGLRVRCHL
+176 PGLRLSGLRVRCQL

-205 AQFYRNRLGRD
+205 AQFYKNRLGRD
-216 LPALDLQTLLTKTE
+216 LPVSDLQTLLTKTE

-242 LAGSSEPNMFIQHFA
+242 LAGSSEPAAFIQHFA
-257 GTDTSVVDY
+257 GTDTSMVDY
-266 LCDMVL
+266 LGDMVL

-297 RAISD
+297 QAVTD
-302 ADDAAEVLL
+302 ARDAEEALL

-321 PLDRSWEWVRF
+321 PLDRSWTWVRF
-332 HHLVGEFFRATYR
+332 HHLVGEFFRETYR
-345 RTAPAQARECLV
+345 RTEPAQARECLV
-357 RGAQWLHANAHVEE
+357 RGAKWLHANAYAEE

-376 IRAQEWEQATHWVA
+376 IRAQEWEQATRWVA

-396 VFRRGYHWM
+396 VFRRGYHQT

-428 AFALSFYPQYQE
+428 AFSLSFYPRYQE

-449 LLLKNLEAQAHHD
+449 QLLRTLEVQPHQDAHGID
-462 TREIEE
+462 E

-473 EMQVAMSVALRDDG
+473 EMQVAMSVGLRDDG

-498 ARWPEAPLRRKG
+498 ARWPEASLRRKG

-519 HKTRGH
+519 RMTRGH
-525 IDRGLDTVAQTRRW
+525 IDQGLEMIAQTRQW
-539 LEQSEGYYASSWTAY
+539 LERSEGYYALSWTAY

-561 KRGSYFDAK
+561 KRGSYFDAR
-570 LACTSGLELV
+570 LACTL
-580 ERKLHGH
+580 
-587 PGQAGM
+587 
-593 LRTLFGGSYFD
+593 
-604 AKLAGTSGLEL
+604 GLEL

-622 HPGQASMLHTLLAG
+622 HPGQASMLLTLLAG
-636 ICYEFDEIEQALA
+636 IAYEFDEVERALA
-649 HLDLTSSSISEYAH
+649 HLEMAQSSVNEYAH

-675 RIQHLRHDE
+675 RIQHLRQDE

-695 EFGEQRG
+695 ELGEQRG
-702 WRRLTLSLAA
+702 WRRVTLSLAA
-712 EECRSLAR
+712 EECRNLAR
-720 AGHHEEARLVATR
+720 AGHYEEARLVATR
-733 FDFHELPAHSG
+733 FEFHELPPRGG
-744 AAPLNSD
+744 APSLSSD
-751 KALRAASR
+751 KAVRAASR
-759 YLLKQSPRV
+759 YLLKQSPGV
-768 VIEALNAAIDVNQKR
+768 VVEALDAAIENSQQR
-783 GLAHRTVELLILRA
+783 ELAHRSVELLILRA
-797 LAEKEDGHWA
+797 LAKKENEDWA
-807 SALADLRRALT
+807 SALADVRLALT
-818 IAAPRSYVRVF
+818 IAAPRNFLRVF
-829 LDEGREL
+829 LDEGHEL
-836 AALIDRLDM
+836 GALIDRLDM
-845 EQLRGTEA
+845 EQLRGSEA

-858 RLQRALCTPD
+858 RLQRAMRGPD
-868 IQGSAPIGMGEEL
+868 AQGGAPIGLGEEL

-899 EIAESIFVSEGT
+899 EIAEAIFVSEGT

-927 RTRAMARA
+927 RTGAMTRARA
-935 RELGIL
+935 LGIL